1 MSEEQIQTQDTQ
13 ETPVTPIGS
22 DTPENAFSDSTES
35 SNDGFSF
42 DDVIFG
48 PEGERTPAQAPPR
61 TPQQVAED
69 TVASGQPV
77 QAPAQVPQ
85 EAQSEYQAKNDE
97 RRFEYW
103 QSQASKLENRVQEL
117 ETRKPLQQYAEENP
131 QAYQQAGQEARYTT
145 QGPQQPTQQQPEEE
159 GFPPPPDRPL
169 KPRSFNRE
177 AAYTDSASES
187 AGYMDDMEDWRDRMD
202 DYTQLKGEYESTRV
216 EEYLQQQQAERQ
228 QMLRQNEAAQHHQK
242 QIGEINEYVQANYGL
257 NANEAVEFINE
268 YSDPKSISMD
278 NLVQLYRFQHG
289 VVNNTGNEVQPAQNA
304 PIMMDSRPSPAFQ
317 QTQRAQQI
325 PAPMGVSSGQG
336 SSNPDDGRP
345 AGQNFMEALIGNH
358 NKNEAF

>member
-1 MSEEQIQTQDTQ
+1 MSEEQIQQQDTQ
-13 ETPVTPIGS
+13 ETPATPMSS
-22 DTPENAFSDSTES
+22 DTPDNAFSDSTDS
-35 SNDGFSF
+35 SNEGFSF

-48 PEGERTPAQAPPR
+48 PEGERQPAQAPPR

-69 TVASGQPV
+69 TTAMEQPGQPAI
-77 QAPAQVPQ
+77 QAPQGAQD
-85 EAQSEYQAKNDE
+85 EYQAKNDDK
-97 RRFEYW
+97 RFEYW
-103 QSQASKLENRVQEL
+103 QSQASKLENRIQEL
-117 ETRKPLQQYAEENP
+117 ETQKPLQQYAQQNP
-131 QAYQQAGQEARYTT
+131 QAYQQAAEPRYTT
-145 QGPQQPTQQQPEEE
+145 QGPQQPVQQQPVEEE
-159 GFPPPPDRPL
+159 GFPPPPERPS
-169 KPRSFNRE
+169 KPRNFNRE

-202 DYTQLKGEYESTRV
+202 DYNQLKGEYESTRV

-242 QIGEINEYVQANYGL
+242 QLGEINEYVQANYGL
-257 NANEAVEFINE
+257 DANQAVEFINE

-304 PIMMDSRPSPAFQ
+304 PVMMDSRPSPTFQ

-336 SSNPDDGRP
+336 SSNPDDGKP
-345 AGQNFMEALIGNH
+345 MGQNFMEALIGNH
-358 NKNEAF
+358 NKNDAF